1 MTTVVKKSVEIEE
14 SAGNRFMSYGVTI
27 GQKEKKRKPS
37 VQHQHYM
44 GRPVTSLTRLRVKP
58 CTNER
63 AGRPELWV
71 NSFLVTLLY
80 QHLLNH
86 LPT

>member
-1 MTTVVKKSVEIEE
+1 MTTIVKSAQIEE
-14 SAGNRFMSYGVTI
+14 SAGNRFMSYGVTV
-27 GQKEKKRKPS
+27 GQKEKKRKPF

-44 GRPVTSLTRLRVKP
+44 GRPVTSLTRLRVKSF
-58 CTNER
+58 TNER

-86 LPT
+86 FPT